1 MATQK
6 AQRFGIW
13 FIVVFMIIGTIGS
26 FGLIVLANKNDAA
39 DAARVQ
45 KLEAQYKKEANEYKL
60 KSAAQASELSDK
72 YFATFAQ
79 FQDRVGPFAKDD
91 VKELSSED
99 LLAGDGEV
107 ITKDSVFHAYYLG
120 WNPDGKIFD
129 GSIEGEALKA
139 PFGVTPGGVIEGW
152 TKGLEGIKT
161 GGVRLLAI
169 PSDLAY
175 GEQGSGEDIPANTPL
190 KFIVM
195 VIPSPENI
203 PMPNVPEELYKYYQR
218 QGMM

>member
-13 FIVVFMIIGTIGS
+13 FIVVFMVIGTIGS
-26 FGLIVLANKNDAA
+26 FALIVLANKNDAA
-39 DAARVQ
+39 DVARVQ
-45 KLEAQYKKEANEYKL
+45 KLEAQYKKESDEYEK
-60 KSAAQASELSDK
+60 KQAAQAAELSDK

-79 FQDRVGPFAKDD
+79 YQDRVGAFDKDG
-91 VKELSSED
+91 VKELASED
-99 LLAGDGEV
+99 LLIGDGDV
-107 ITKDSVFHAYYLG
+107 ITKESAFHAYYIG
-120 WNPDGKIFD
+120 WNPDGKVFD
-129 GSIEGEALKA
+129 GSIDGESLKA
-139 PFGVTPGGVIEGW
+139 PFEVTPGGVIEGW
-152 TKGLEGIKT
+152 TKGLDGIKT
-161 GGVRLLAI
+161 GGVRLLTI

-195 VIPSPENI
+195 VIPSPEHI
-203 PMPNVPEELYKYYQR
+203 PTPQVPEELYKYYQR

>member
-13 FIVVFMIIGTIGS
+13 FIVVFMIVGTIGS
-26 FGLIVLANKNDAA
+26 FALIILANKNDAT
-39 DAARVQ
+39 DAARIQ
-45 KLEAQYKKEANEYKL
+45 KMEAQYKTEADEYEK
-60 KSAAQASELSDK
+60 KKAAQAAELSEK

-79 FQDRVGPFAKDD
+79 YQDRIGAFEKGD

-99 LLAGDGEV
+99 LLVGDGEV
-107 ITKDSVFHAYYLG
+107 ITNDSIFHAYYIG
-120 WNPDGKIFD
+120 WNPEGKVFD
-129 GSIEGEALKA
+129 GSIDGETLKA
-139 PFGVTPGGVIEGW
+139 PFEVTPGGVIEGW

-161 GGVRLLAI
+161 GGVRLLTI

-203 PMPNVPEELYKYYQR
+203 PMPEVPEALYKYYQR